1 MSLLDQQK
9 EVSTYSYSGN
19 ALLAGNY
26 GLLSTNSFNT
36 WIIDNG
42 VTDHMCRS
50 LDMFDTYKIAST
62 DNNFITIPDGSKIQ
76 ITHTGTIKL
85 NNFIELN
92 NVLYV
97 PIFKFNLNY
106 VHKLCK
112 DNGLSVQFTSDICY
126 VQGPS

>member
-1 MSLLDQQK
+1 
-9 EVSTYSYSGN
+9 
-19 ALLAGNY
+19 
-26 GLLSTNSFNT
+26 
-36 WIIDNG
+36 
-42 VTDHMCRS
+42 MCRS